1 MSDYTAALK
10 AMTLNELYKEFANTV
25 DAMQGM
31 ASTIRPDDRTH
42 NLSKL
47 IIINNEIRERDRQN
61 ANKENSRTAVQ
72 GRRA

>member
-1 MSDYTAALK
+1 MPSRYVEMLRDL
-10 AMTLNELYKEFANTV
+10 TLDQLYKEFANTV

-47 IIINNEIRERDRQN
+47 IIINNEIRERG
-61 ANKENSRTAVQ
+61 T
-72 GRRA
+72 